1 MNFNEHPHGFNIS
14 KAFMRVKETSHKI
27 VYFDLRYN
35 EGTLV
40 SFKKRRN
47 SINKALIVTQ
57 HSAKS
62 PTIIKLESTLQGKD
76 NQLKMVLCPEKREI
90 ALYAKSGTEDYAD
103 YFHPKF
109 SKNSRLWAM
118 FELHDGIYSI
128 FFDSEKNRINF
139 GFQWLNN
146 ALPNPF
152 DLVSLGLKPTFKFD
166 N

>member
-1 MNFNEHPHGFNIS
+1 
-14 KAFMRVKETSHKI
+14 
-27 VYFDLRYN
+27 
-35 EGTLV
+35 
-40 SFKKRRN
+40 
-47 SINKALIVTQ
+47 
-57 HSAKS
+57 
-62 PTIIKLESTLQGKD
+62 
-76 NQLKMVLCPEKREI
+76 MVLCPEKREI